1 VTAIGFVT
9 GCEPR
14 IYTRAQLA
22 AKIAAD
28 RVDTPTI
35 PDTYLSWTPWTDTA
49 EIATW
54 QRGTPL
60 AEQPTQELHVLDLRP
75 DVVPTVAP
83 QRRRRRFLSRA
94 DIAGAWD
101 SALLAAGCIGAIAT
115 VVSLITLTRPLGEL
129 LCAAS
134 LGGH

>member
-1 VTAIGFVT
+1 MTAIGFVT

-75 DVVPTVAP
+75 AVTPTAP
-83 QRRRRRFLSRA
+83 RRRRRFLTRGDVRA
-94 DIAGAWD
+94 AWD
-101 SALLAAGCIGAIAT
+101 SALTVAGGIGAGLT
-115 VVSLITLTRPLGEL
+115 VLALITLTRPLGEFL
-129 LCAAS
+129 LAAS
-134 LGGH
+134 TGGH